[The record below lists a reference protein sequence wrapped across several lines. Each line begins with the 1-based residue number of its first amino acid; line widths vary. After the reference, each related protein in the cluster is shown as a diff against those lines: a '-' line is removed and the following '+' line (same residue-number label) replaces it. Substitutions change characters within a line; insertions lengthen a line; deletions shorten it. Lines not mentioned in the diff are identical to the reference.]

1 MHVIKK
7 IKYITLVIFVA
18 FMLTMTGVYASWLY
32 AYKPPEFKNATAVV
46 KAFTWQGIEQLPEFD
61 TLGENHVLL
70 VENILYEA
78 TYGLN
83 ATKKPIIHKYLDK
96 DGNIL
101 YSEQSV
107 SGGNLKHILL
117 DGTTSEN
124 IRFQAHRISAT
135 EYLVVTYSQRDLV
148 AATVDKTRI
157 QVFLT
162 TMNKNAEGT
171 WHASNSYVGT
181 ALVIDPDIVSKAI
194 DLDTFVRDGTK

>member
-1 MHVIKK
+1 MQAIKK

-18 FMLTMTGVYASWLY
+18 FMLTITGVYASWLY
-32 AYKPPEFKNATAVV
+32 AYKPPELKNATAVV
-46 KAFTWQGIEQLPEFD
+46 KAFTWQGVEQLPEFD

-70 VENILYEA
+70 IENVLYEA
-78 TYGLN
+78 SYGLN
-83 ATKKPIIHKYLDK
+83 ATKKPIIHNYLKK
-96 DGNIL
+96 DGNII
-101 YSEQSV
+101 YSDQSV

-124 IRFQAHRISAT
+124 LRFQVHRISAT
-135 EYLVVTYSQRDLV
+135 EYLVVTYAQRDLN

-162 TMNKNAEGT
+162 TVYKNIEGT

-181 ALVIDPDIVSKAI
+181 ALVVDPDIVSKAI